1 MVKLSLNDSLPLR
14 VACDGESS
22 SGKSTAAKLISKK
35 YKLFC
40 MNSGLLFR
48 YASRLIIKRKPKKI
62 IPFLRKKFRNL
73 NYKHIIH
80 LNLHS
85 QEISNH
91 VVFLAKQ
98 KKVRRIIRIFQKKII
113 KQHRQI
119 CCEGR
124 DQASAILRKS
134 PRYDVAFYFKCNL
147 NTASLRR
154 WRDLKKK
161 IPLKEVKKSLRIR
174 TLLDKKRRHNPL
186 KKVADAVLIRT
197 DILNKKAMV
206 AKMSKEIDRKLLL
219 KYGRNFKARQK

>member
-1 MVKLSLNDSLPLR
+1 MSSTKTLPLR
-14 VACDGESS
+14 IACDGESA
-22 SGKSTAAKLISKK
+22 SGKSLAAKLISKK

-73 NYKHIIH
+73 NYKHITH

-98 KKVRRIIRIFQKKII
+98 KKVRQIIRIFQKKII

-124 DQASAILRKS
+124 DQASTILRKS

>member
-1 MVKLSLNDSLPLR
+1 MSSTKKLPLR
-14 VACDGESS
+14 IACDGESA
-22 SGKSTAAKLISKK
+22 SGKSLAAKLISKK

-73 NYKHIIH
+73 NYKHITH

-98 KKVRRIIRIFQKKII
+98 KKVRQIIKIFQKKII

-124 DQASAILRKS
+124 DQASTILRKS

>member
-1 MVKLSLNDSLPLR
+1 MR

-48 YASRLIIKRKPKKI
+48 YASCLIIKHKPKKI

-73 NYKHIIH
+73 NYKHITR

-91 VVFLAKQ
+91 VVFLSKR
-98 KKVRRIIRIFQKKII
+98 KKVRQIMRIFQKKII
-113 KQHRQI
+113 RQHRQI

-124 DQASAILRKS
+124 DQASTILRKN
-134 PRYDVAFYFKCNL
+134 PRYDVAFYFRCNL

-206 AKMSKEIDRKLLL
+206 AKMSKKIDRKLLL